1 MFQNYI
7 QKSTQKVLQTLDI
20 AVSEM
25 AAMQQNLLT
34 PDFILLALLSQRDS
48 EAVKILEGLV
58 HDHKA
63 VIDRLVEQIHQQHQ
77 QAVPVK
83 SSQVVASQ
91 EVNEVFRIADEEAR
105 SLGDDY
111 IGTGTLFLA
120 LFDQRAGLTA
130 KLLND
135 APSRSRTP
143 KAVRT
148 RSNSTPRTSPRWPG
162 PANWTR

>member
-7 QKSTQKVLQTLDI
+7 QKSTQKVLQILDI

-25 AAMQQNLLT
+25 VAMQQNLLT

-63 VIDRLVEQIHQQHQ
+63 AIDRIIEQIHRHHQ
-77 QAVPVK
+77 QAVPVS

-105 SLGDDY
+105 GFGDDF

-120 LFDQRAGLTA
+120 MFDVKAGYSA
-130 KLLND
+130 ELLK
-135 APSRSRTP
+135 AIGISREQAIERMAELGLPIP
-143 KAVRT
+143 KKQ
-148 RSNSTPRTSPRWPG
+148 G
-162 PANWTR
+162 